1 MSRLKRILF
10 FSAICILMG
19 LCFYKSTSYAANQ
32 ITYRRIDG
40 STTGLDGVTDSSS
53 DTDFTNAKAA
63 LAGENILA
71 FMYEECRSAPN
82 PSIAS
87 EGNMEL
93 VVVCAGDVT
102 DSGIGIGGN
111 ANAVW
116 FIYNN
121 KLYITGTT
129 GVLGSKVTIHDSS
142 TLAGTAPMTLRFNG
156 STSEVYY
163 PSFFYSDIDASGT
176 SGIQSPATGDE
187 LSYATN
193 EFFTFKDTTVD
204 SYEESIAS
212 RDDITL
218 DGVRIDVHANTG
230 ELYPHDV
237 PWKNHFAS
245 ITDIYIS
252 DDIELSGNMNGLF
265 NASFTYIKET
275 GDAANDMGDSVYT
288 SLKNIYLYCNLDKVT
303 GAAGMFA
310 RISNLENIYVR
321 NGTLAS
327 TMSNA
332 KSTAYMFYGDTKLVN
347 GTDSFVNVLDLSAS
361 INLESTSFMFAGC
374 VGISQPNVANYN
386 MANVKW
392 ADGMFFGASNMNLVC
407 DAATPV
413 GYNIYA
419 WNLSSVVD
427 ASVMFSGGDT
437 DGVIN
442 LDDPTSSM
450 DAGIGDISEYGNV
463 IVGTVDMSGWN
474 MAAVETTFYMF
485 SRNGENFTGVVFGA
499 DYPQLVDASGMFLR
513 CDYLRSVT
521 MCSSMPLLKNS
532 TVMFKLCGSKAA
544 VASANLSN
552 WNVPSLKNTD
562 FMFYY
567 SGFMTID
574 TTGISN
580 LSNVVSAKGMFGE
593 CHKLQSLGDGA
604 LSTVTFGAL
613 QDASM
618 MFINDEALV
627 KVDTAN
633 WNMSALI
640 DAGFMFQNT
649 KQLSA
654 GLDVSNWGITS
665 ALTDM
670 ECFADGNAMASFNL
684 ADWDSRFVKSFAFAF
699 ANNPNLTTV
708 TMPTASN
715 SLYTVTIM
723 FGMFSNDPMLT
734 SVSSFQ
740 KAGNLVDAGGMFA
753 NDIALTT
760 ADVKN
765 LISSKKCE
773 YIEYFMKNCVAVKSV
788 DISGWNTAGIK
799 YAQGAWDG
807 CTSLSTLS
815 TGTMLSGVALIDT
828 GTMFRNCHN
837 ITNSS
842 LSNVI
847 GGFGSTS
854 NLVDCYEMLK
864 NCYSITVLDLSGM
877 NLSGATNLTRLAAM
891 EENAAFTTNKL
902 TTIILPESILSA
914 PGVTLKDTD
923 NTSINMFW
931 VDGDGV
937 ADGSREEDNST
948 DDLLT
953 NFFIVGTPN
962 ANILSYNFGGTN
974 ADNDNR
980 SFIKFNSRTINGN
993 EVGSYVLAGADDNA
1007 KMAVDISTTFYI
1019 GGSSVT
1025 TAKNQPAAYIWAKN
1039 ASNIAGATESSY
1051 ETNKSG
1057 TYVATAYPS
1066 LLTGSNTK
1074 TSATFVIG
1082 KSVTG
1087 IEAEYTGPSITVGN
1101 NYSLDNVNVKLVD
1114 TDGNKTSLT
1123 STDYTV
1129 DSLTVSKSGNNTY
1142 TASYKSGTETYTAK
1156 FTVEGIR
1163 NIGSVEA
1170 KYSGPSVLV
1179 GKDYDTSYVELTA
1192 YYADDTD
1199 KKEGF
1204 KVTATSFSALNV
1216 SKTGDNTFT
1225 ASYEDKAQNKTF
1237 SADFIVNGY
1246 KQISSIAATY
1256 TGDKIKVGEKYST
1269 DDVKVTLYYA
1279 DGSGS
1284 DTTRNFTVDSQTVT
1298 YEGGNS
1304 FKASYR
1310 DPYGNIYSAGFN
1322 VTGYK
1327 EQQQT
1332 QTATTPQ
1339 PEQSSNVVTQSS
1351 VSAPIDASALAT
1363 NSSLGNAG
1371 AVKQGTSTGVVQTG
1385 RTLKLTIYIFAMIA
1399 LAALLV
1405 ILIVIRRKQGRK

>member
-1 MSRLKRILF
+1 
-10 FSAICILMG
+10 MG

-40 STTGLDGVTDSSS
+40 STRGLDGVKDSSS
-53 DTDFTNAKAA
+53 DADFTNAKAA
-63 LAGENILA
+63 LAGETILA

-82 PSIAS
+82 PSVAS
-87 EGNMEL
+87 AGNMEL
-93 VVVCAGDVT
+93 VVVCASDVT
-102 DSGIGIGGN
+102 DSGTGIGGN

-129 GVLGSKVTIHDSS
+129 GVLGAKVTIHDSS
-142 TLAGTAPMTLRFNG
+142 ALAGTAPMTMRFNG

-163 PSFFYSDIDASGT
+163 PSFFYSDIDASGS
-176 SGIQSPATGDE
+176 SGIQSPTTGDE
-187 LSYATN
+187 ITYAAN
-193 EFFTFKDTTVD
+193 NYFTFKDTAVD
-204 SYEESIAS
+204 TYEESTAA
-212 RDDITL
+212 RDDITIN
-218 DGVRIDVHANTG
+218 GVRIDVHASTG
-230 ELYPHDV
+230 ELYPQNV

-275 GDAANDMGDSVYT
+275 GDATNDMGDSVYT
-288 SLKNIYLYCNLDKVT
+288 SLKNIYLYCDLDKVT

-310 RISNLENIYVR
+310 RITNLENIYVR
-321 NGTLAS
+321 NGTPAS

-332 KSTAYMFYGDTKLVN
+332 KSTAYMFYGDKKLVN
-347 GTDSFVNVLDLSAS
+347 GTDSFINVMDLSAS
-361 INLESTSFMFAGC
+361 INLESTSFMFGGC
-374 VGISQPNVANYN
+374 ESISQPNVGSYY
-386 MANVKW
+386 MAKVKW
-392 ADGMFFGASNMNLVC
+392 ADGMFFGAKNMKLVC
-407 DAATPV
+407 DATTPV
-413 GYNIYA
+413 GYNIYT
-419 WNLSSVVD
+419 WDLSSVVN
-427 ASVMFSGGDT
+427 ASVMFSGGDA
-437 DGVIN
+437 DGSID

-450 DAGIGDISEYGNV
+450 DAGIGDISEYGSV

-474 MAAVETTFYMF
+474 MAAVETMYYMF
-485 SRNGENFTGVVFGA
+485 SRNGENFTGIVFGA
-499 DYPQLVDASGMFLR
+499 NYPQLADASGMFLR
-513 CDYLRSVT
+513 CDYLRSAT
-521 MCSSMPLLKNS
+521 MSSSMPLLKNS
-532 TVMFKLCGSKAA
+532 TVMFKMAGSKAS

-552 WNVPSLKNTD
+552 WTVPALKNAD

-567 SGFMTID
+567 SGFMSID

-593 CHKLQSLGDGA
+593 CRKLQSLGNGA

-633 WNMSALI
+633 WNMSALA

-654 GLDVSNWGITS
+654 GLDVSNWGVTS

-684 ADWDSRFVKSFAFAF
+684 ANWDSRFVRSFAFAF

-715 SLYTVTIM
+715 SLFTVTTM
-723 FGMFSNDPMLT
+723 FGMFADDPALT
-734 SVSSFQ
+734 SVSAFQ
-740 KAGNLVDAGGMFA
+740 KAGNLVDAGAMFA

-765 LISSKKCE
+765 LVGSNKCE
-773 YIEYFMKNCVAVKSV
+773 YIDYFMKNCAVITNV

-807 CTSLSTLS
+807 CRSLSTLS
-815 TGTMLSGVALIDT
+815 TGSMLSGVALVDT
-828 GTMFRNCHN
+828 GTMFRNCHS

-842 LSNVI
+842 LSNVV
-847 GGFGSTS
+847 GGLGSTA

-864 NCYSITVLDLSGM
+864 NCYALTVLDLSGI

-914 PGVTLKDTD
+914 PGVALKDTD

-937 ADGSREEDNST
+937 ADGSSEEDIST

-953 NFFIVGTPN
+953 NLFIAGTPN
-962 ANILSYNFGGTN
+962 ANILAYNFGGTN

-980 SFIKFNSRTINGN
+980 TFIKSNNRTINGN
-993 EVGSYVLAGADDNA
+993 GVGTYVLSGTDDKA
-1007 KMAVDISTTFYI
+1007 KMAIDVTTSFYT
-1019 GGSSVT
+1019 GGTSST
-1025 TAKNQPAAYIWAKN
+1025 TAKNQPAAYIWTN
-1039 ASNIAGATESSY
+1039 NNSNIAGATESSY

-1082 KSVTG
+1082 KSITG

-1101 NYSLDNVNVKLVD
+1101 NYSLDNVTVKLVD
-1114 TDGNKTSLT
+1114 TDGNKTPLT

-1129 DSLTVSKSGNNTY
+1129 DSLTVSKSGTNTY
-1142 TASYKSGTETYTAK
+1142 TATYKSGTETYSAK

-1170 KYSGPSVLV
+1170 KYNGPSVLV
-1179 GKDYDTSYVELTA
+1179 GKEYDTSYVALTA

-1204 KVTATSFSALNV
+1204 SVTPTSFSALNV
-1216 SKTGDNTFT
+1216 SKPGDNTFT
-1225 ASYEDKAQNKTF
+1225 ASYEDKTQNKTF
-1237 SADFIVNGY
+1237 TADFVVNGY

-1322 VTGYK
+1322 VPGYR
-1327 EQQQT
+1327 EQQQS
-1332 QTATTPQ
+1332 QTTTTPQ
-1339 PEQSSNVVTQSS
+1339 PEQPSNVVTQSS

-1363 NSSLGNAG
+1363 NSSSGNSG

-1385 RTLKLTIYIFAMIA
+1385 RTLKLTLYILAMIA

-1405 ILIVIRRKQGRK
+1405 ILIVIRRKQGRR